1 MKKLALLLA
10 ALGLVSAAAYAAPEL
25 TVTSVGQEIEIENE
39 DHNGTDLD
47 DVWLFNNVGLAYG
60 DWSFGLQAGKQWG
73 INLDDD
79 NGKDKGVKSEDSRLQ
94 LDVWKKVTDDLKL
107 GFRYRGH
114 KNYDRFYARWDYNHG
129 MFWSSGDVW
138 YESVN
143 GEGTDWLKSEFFP
156 IGVKYGAFKAG
167 YFVNYNKLMGGAD
180 AGDKEEYFEHQLRA
194 YATLYKGER
203 LTLSTEGRFTISADN
218 EYNGQSRT
226 NVGTAAAPDYKDG
239 YRHYDDFGRNR
250 VYLAA
255 DYKVTEN
262 LNAFVKYG
270 YEFREWKLEEN
281 AGANGYKDDHKANA
295 YQDFVVGWSYRF

>member
-1 MKKLALLLA
+1 MERIPLLLA
-10 ALGLVSAAAYAAPEL
+10 ALGVVSAAAYAAPEL
-25 TVTSVGQEIEIENE
+25 TVTSIGQEIEIENE

-60 DWSFGLQAGKQWG
+60 DWSFSLQAGKQWG
-73 INLDDD
+73 VNFDDD
-79 NGKDKGVKSEDSRLQ
+79 NEKDKGIKSEDSRLQ

-114 KNYDRFYARWDYNHG
+114 KSYDRFYARWDYNHG

-143 GEGTDWLKSEFFP
+143 GEGTDWVKSEFFP
-156 IGVKYGAFKAG
+156 LGLKYGAFKVG

-203 LTLSTEGRFTISADN
+203 LTLSTEARFTISAEN
-218 EYNGQSRT
+218 EYSGSGKE
-226 NVGTAAAPDYKDG
+226 VDWD
-239 YRHYDDFGRNR
+239 RHYDDFGRNR
-250 VYLAA
+250 IYLAA

-270 YEFREWKLEEN
+270 YEFREWEVEEN
-281 AGANGYKDDHKANA
+281 NSNKELAEHKANA
-295 YQDFVVGWSYRF
+295 YQDFVVGWKYTF